1 MMLERAGLR
10 QRANRPAQRHRRGVA
25 GHEVATAAVLGRDLV
40 DLRGERL
47 LGCLGP
53 RRVRVLGVDAD
64 GVDRAVGPDAAG
76 QLADRV
82 DRVVGREVDRLRAG
96 ARAMS
101 SRSRCW
107 STHKIRPAPINR
119 ALMTL
124 KMPTGPAPNTATVSP
139 SPTSA
144 SAAPNQ
150 PVGKMSE
157 SRIACSSE
165 TSSGRRTR
173 PVCGVR
179 DAGALG
185 LQPVEAARLLGPA
198 EERGARC
205 VRVRAI
211 ALGVVARAA
220 VRAGAAGDRRAD
232 HDAIARVEVAH
243 AFAELLDDA
252 HAFVTEDAAGLHAG
266 HRAADEVQVG
276 AADGARRQADDG
288 VLGALQLGF
297 GHVVEADVPDAVE
310 DDGFHARGPTHPPPG
325 RQSPDVSDS
334 TARRGS
340 AGAAR
345 CPGGSGVTRASGRCR
360 GARRSRVARGL
371 L

>member
-1 MMLERAGLR
+1 M
-10 QRANRPAQRHRRGVA
+10 
-25 GHEVATAAVLGRDLV
+25 
-40 DLRGERL
+40 
-47 LGCLGP
+47 
-53 RRVRVLGVDAD
+53 LGVDAD
-64 GVDRAVGPDAAG
+64 GVDRAVGPDAAR

-96 ARAMS
+96 ATGHVEPVAMLVDAQDPPGAHQSRADDAEDA
-101 SRSRCW
+101 
-107 STHKIRPAPINR
+107 H
-119 ALMTL
+119 
-124 KMPTGPAPNTATVSP
+124 
-139 SPTSA
+139 
-144 SAAPNQ
+144 
-150 PVGKMSE
+150 
-157 SRIACSSE
+157 
-165 TSSGRRTR
+165 RTR
-173 PVCGVR
+173 AEHGNGVALADVGQRGAEPAGREDVREQDRLLVGDLVGQADETGVGVR
-179 DAGALG
+179 DPGALG

-243 AFAELLDDA
+243 AFAELLDDP
-252 HAFVTEDAAGLHAG
+252 HAFVTEDAAGLDAG

-276 AADGARRQADDG
+276 AADGARRQPDDG